1 MNNSKRGK
9 WYVMYVKSR
18 HEKKVNQLLQ
28 ENEINS
34 FLPIVKTVKQW
45 SDRKKTTL
53 KPLFPSYVFVNINSP
68 FEFQK
73 ALSVDGACAY
83 IRFGKE
89 YASATEK
96 EINQIKLLVED
107 NDISDIEIDSKIP
120 KVGDI
125 KQISYGP
132 LDGLECKVLKVGNK
146 NKIIVRINS
155 LQQNIIASIPSYYLE
170 QPISNY

>member
-9 WYVMYVKSR
+9 WHVMYVKSR
-18 HEKKVNQLLQ
+18 QEKKVHQLLQ
-28 ENEINS
+28 EKNLIS
-34 FLPIVKTVKQW
+34 FLPIIETIRQW
-45 SDRKKTTL
+45 SDRKKTVL
-53 KPLFPSYVFVNINSP
+53 KPLFPSYVFVNISSP
-68 FEFQK
+68 LEFQQ

-89 YASATEK
+89 YASATDK
-96 EINQIKLLVED
+96 EINQIKLLVGD
-107 NDISDIEIDSKIP
+107 KDISDIEINSQLP

-125 KQISYGP
+125 KQISFGP

-155 LQQNIIASIPSYYLE
+155 LQQSITASIPSYYLE
-170 QPISNY
+170 QPIVN